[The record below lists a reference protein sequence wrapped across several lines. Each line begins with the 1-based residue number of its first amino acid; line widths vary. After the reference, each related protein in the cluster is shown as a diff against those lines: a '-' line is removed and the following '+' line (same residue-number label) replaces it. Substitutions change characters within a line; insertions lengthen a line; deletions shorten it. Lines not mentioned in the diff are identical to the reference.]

1 MQEHLFRNFYSKE
14 HESFLK
20 YVTITLI
27 DKTDSYDPNK
37 RENYWI
43 RTLRNL
49 APDGLNIEE
58 SV

>member
-1 MQEHLFRNFYSKE
+1 MQEHLFRNFYGKE

-37 RENYWI
+37 RGNYWI